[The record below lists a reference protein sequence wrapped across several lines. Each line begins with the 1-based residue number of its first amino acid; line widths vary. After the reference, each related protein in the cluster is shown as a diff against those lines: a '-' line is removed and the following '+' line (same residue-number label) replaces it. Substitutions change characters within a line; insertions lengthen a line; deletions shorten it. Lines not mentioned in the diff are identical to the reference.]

1 MAAACCSIP
10 SITEIIGMF
19 SLGNY
24 ELRLYRT
31 CKAIHVA
38 HTARREWW
46 QHLDL
51 SGSLAW
57 HLDPAKAERAWD
69 SFFAWQRYVHGIPL
83 PVAVLNV
90 RPNSDDENVGGNA
103 IADHCRSEQ
112 DEYSPYSYSSC
123 PESSPPESYE
133 SDSSEG
139 FDFSVLE
146 WATGQPRI
154 CHRCW
159 ELPYNHYNITND
171 ELYCHRCWAEERN
184 QDFAIC
190 WGQLFRNHDVLGN
203 TVLAGVIVKTLFGDG
218 LDWYCKCG
226 QCYTNWFPLGWMCP
240 AHQPRQV
247 LQVTR
252 APNHA

>member
-1 MAAACCSIP
+1 
-10 SITEIIGMF
+10 MF

-38 HTARREWW
+38 HKVRREWW

-57 HLDPAKAERAWD
+57 HLDPTKAARAWD

-90 RPNSDDENVGGNA
+90 RPDSDDDTGGNA
-103 IADHCRSEQ
+103 MMDECHTDP

-123 PESSPPESYE
+123 PESGPESDE
-133 SDSSEG
+133 SESSWAFNLG
-139 FDFSVLE
+139 VLE
-146 WATGQPRI
+146 WATGQPRL
-154 CHRCW
+154 CDRCW
-159 ELPYNHYNITND
+159 ELPYNHYNITNN
-171 ELYCHRCWAEERN
+171 EMYCQRCWAEERN

-190 WGQLFRNHDVLGN
+190 WGQLFRNHEVLGN
-203 TVLAGVIVKTLFGDG
+203 TLLAGVIVKTLFGDG

-252 APNHA
+252 APNNA